1 MKRRTLA
8 ILLGLGLLAVFA
20 ADVKRSSL
28 WTTSDEP
35 LHLLAAR
42 QMKSGPGLVSNFEHP
57 VGMKLLAAWGL
68 PDETGPTLL
77 AETQA
82 GRKAFPWLF
91 GVLVLSA
98 GLLTA
103 RLAGEAAG
111 IAAALLLILDPSLRA
126 HGAIVQ
132 TDVPMTALLVASAA
146 LLVLVRR
153 PYVAATLAGIV
164 YGLAAATKFSALPF
178 LPVFLVAAAIPLL
191 LERRFAL
198 VLKRS
203 GVFVVA
209 AAVALVAAQRIA
221 YADTSPDRIRTAA
234 VEQLRA
240 WGQADRIPRV
250 EARFASLPAPIA
262 AYSAGLELVDAA
274 AGPGIRFNYLFGKL
288 SAKGFRSYFTV
299 ALLVK
304 LLAATVLLLAAS
316 LALAA
321 FALRPGPGARRRR
334 VLLVRRTL
342 FPVVVAAGY
351 LGAASLTSL
360 NIGVRHAFPVF
371 AFALVAALGVL
382 STTFRPRLRTRI
394 LAAVVALSAV
404 EAVAYAGREIPFGNV
419 FTGGPPGLRR
429 VLSDSNVDWGQDQ
442 ALVFDRVRKGDLG
455 RVGVASV
462 FVDEAEAIRAG
473 IVARPDGPGMDLDA
487 VIVSVHLVDVAAAL
501 RANHDEVERFKWM
514 KGWLVPMMDE
524 LEKRK
529 TRVEPLGDCYVVYV
543 LK

>member
-68 PDETGPTLL
+68 PDETGRTLL

-98 GLLTA
+98 GLLAA
-103 RLAGEAAG
+103 RLAGEAVG
-111 IAAALLLILDPSLRA
+111 IAAALFLTLDPSLRA

-132 TDVPMTALLVASAA
+132 TDVPMTAILMASAA

-153 PYVAATLAGIV
+153 PYVAAALAGAV

-191 LERRFAL
+191 LERRFAH

-203 GVFVVA
+203 AVFVA
-209 AAVALVAAQRIA
+209 LAAVALVAAQRIA
-221 YADTSPDRIRTAA
+221 YADTHPDRIRAAA
-234 VEQLRA
+234 VEQLEA

-250 EARFASLPAPIA
+250 EARFASLPPSIA

-304 LLAATVLLLAAS
+304 LLAATVLLLVAS
-316 LALAA
+316 LAVAV

-334 VLLVRRTL
+334 VLLAKRAL
-342 FPVVVAAGY
+342 FPAVVAAGY

-382 STTFRPRLRTRI
+382 STTFRPRLRQRI
-394 LAAVVALSAV
+394 LAAVLALSAV

-419 FTGGPPGLRR
+419 FAGGPSGLRR

-442 ALVFDRVRKGDLG
+442 ARVFDRVRKGDLG

-501 RANHDEVERFKWM
+501 RANHDDVERFTWM